1 MFKRNRVYAL
11 LVTLLAALG
20 VALAGAPA
28 QAAGDV
34 QISILGEN
42 ACLDNA
48 TENAG
53 KLQLWRCTGGAEQ
66 RWIEVVD
73 NTTGRT
79 LFVNKRNSDR
89 CIAAPPGAG
98 SVVMK
103 ICNSGD
109 PTQQWGVSIQSTP
122 PGLPFAVYELLVS
135 TSGLCLWT
143 DTVRNGTVPSMA
155 GCDGNGSANERWVL
169 S

>member
-1 MFKRNRVYAL
+1 MFRRSRVYAL
-11 LVTLLAALG
+11 LLTLLAALG

-28 QAAGDV
+28 EAATDV
-34 QISILGEN
+34 QISVLGEN

-53 KLQLWRCTGGAEQ
+53 KLQMWRCTGGAEQ
-66 RWIEVVD
+66 RWIEVV
-73 NTTGRT
+73 NNATGRV
-79 LFVNKRNSDR
+79 LFVNKNTDW
-89 CIAAPPGAG
+89 CITAPPGAG
-98 SVVMK
+98 SVVMRP
-103 ICNSGD
+103 CNSAD

-122 PGLPFAVYELLVS
+122 PGQPFAVYELLVS

-143 DTVRNGTVPSMA
+143 STVRSGTVPSMA
-155 GCDGNGSANERWVL
+155 GCDGLGSFNERWVL